1 MSRTLIFISTLAFT
15 VLFVRCEP
23 EVQPINYGQDGCSYC
38 RMSIV
43 EEHYGAE
50 LLTKKGKSYKFDSI
64 ECLAAFV
71 VKEEVVAEKIYGLYF
86 TDFEDAGNLYPLNEM
101 IFVQAK
107 KLKSPMGLNLS
118 AFRTQ
123 KTADDVALLYFG
135 ETMTWNQVQ
144 AFVETSWLK

>member
-1 MSRTLIFISTLAFT
+1 MIKLMAPISVFLLAIL
-15 VLFVRCEP
+15 VISCEP
-23 EVQPINYGQDGCSYC
+23 TVQSINYGQDGCSYC
-38 RMSIV
+38 RMTIV
-43 EEHYGAE
+43 EEHYGSE
-50 LLTKKGKSYKFDSI
+50 LLTTKGKAHKFDSI

-71 VKEEVVAEKIYGLYF
+71 IKGEVVTEKTHDLYF
-86 TDFEDAGNLYPLNEM
+86 TDFEDTGNLYPLAEM

-135 ETMTWNQVQ
+135 EIMTWEQVQ
-144 AFVETSWLK
+144 TYVETAWLK

>member
-1 MSRTLIFISTLAFT
+1 
-15 VLFVRCEP
+15 
-23 EVQPINYGQDGCSYC
+23 
-38 RMSIV
+38 MSIV
-43 EEHYGAE
+43 EEHYGSE

-71 VKEEVVAEKIYGLYF
+71 IKDQVVTEKIHGLYF
-86 TDFEDAGNLYPLNEM
+86 TDFEDAGKLYPLHEM

-107 KLKSPMGLNLS
+107 KLKSPIGLNLS

-135 ETMTWNQVQ
+135 EIMTWEQVQ
-144 AFVETSWLK
+144 SFVETSWLK

>member
-1 MSRTLIFISTLAFT
+1 MFFS
-15 VLFVRCEP
+15 CEP

-43 EEHYGAE
+43 EEHYGTA
-50 LLTKKGKSYKFDSI
+50 LLTKKGKSHKFDSI

-71 VKEEVVAEKIYGLYF
+71 VKDELVAEKIHGLYF
-86 TDFEDAGNLYPLNEM
+86 TDFEDAGNLYPLDEM

-135 ETMTWNQVQ
+135 QTMTWEEVQ